1 MSAESS
7 SATAPLSPRE
17 AAALLRAS
25 LEAIRAECAG
35 MSERAAS
42 WHPRS
47 GEWCAKEVL
56 GHLIEADRRGFGGRI
71 RQFLDADNPACIPW
85 DQDEVARKR
94 GDCGRPI
101 AALIEELGTVRADG
115 LAVVDGLRPAVMGR
129 AGRHPKV
136 GPLTVSDVL
145 HEWVHHDRNHL
156 KQIMS
161 NVQAFAWPHMGNAQ
175 RFSAP

>member
-1 MSAESS
+1 MPADSAV
-7 SATAPLSPRE
+7 PLTPME
-17 AAALLRAS
+17 AAALLRAG
-25 LEAIRAECAG
+25 LHGIRAETAG
-35 MSERAAS
+35 LSDRVAS
-42 WHPRS
+42 WHPKP
-47 GEWCAKEVL
+47 GEWCVKEVI

-101 AALIEELGTVRADG
+101 AVLMEELGAVRADG
-115 LAVVDGLRPAVMGR
+115 LAVVDGLTAAAMGR

-161 NVQAFAWPHMGNAQ
+161 NVQALAWPHMGNAQ